1 MYSNNDIYDFSQL
14 KEVVLQLT
22 HGKMEKPKTPLPV
35 IQKTLNQDELLKN
48 ICFNEDGI
56 FLQRNKDKIKGYIYI
71 KKGYDIHYAK
81 TNNIGT
87 IVPKFHIYK
96 CKTIEE
102 QMEMN
107 NFDGHYEFNN
117 YPVKMKDI
125 DGIEKEL
132 KLCKNCLNLSKNI
145 KRVITVSEYCN
156 NYINNNKIGGTFGKD
171 DLPLPIQRDYKNYTS
186 NWVNIS
192 NELRKRKNYTCSHCK
207 ITIDSNFADRRFIE
221 VHHIDGNKA
230 NNHQDNLQVLCILC
244 HAFMNKKHIGN
255 YKKISNITRL
265 SSFISRY
272 EDKIKKHNIKYYQKA
287 VALCNTNRS
296 LKS

>member
-14 KEVVLQLT
+14 KELVLQLT
-22 HGKMEKPKTPLPV
+22 HGKMEKPKTPLPE
-35 IQKTLNQDELLKN
+35 IQKTLNHDELLKS
-48 ICFNEDGI
+48 IFFNEDGL
-56 FLQRNKDKIKGYIYI
+56 FLQQGNNKIKGYIYI
-71 KKGYDIHYAK
+71 KKGYNPDYVK
-81 TNNIGT
+81 KKNLGT

-96 CKTIEE
+96 CETIEE
-102 QMEMN
+102 KMMN
-107 NFDGHYEFNN
+107 NNFHGYYEFNN
-117 YPVKMKDI
+117 HPVKMKDM

-132 KLCKNCLNLSKNI
+132 ELCKNCLKLSKDI
-145 KRVITVSEYCN
+145 DRIITVSEYCE
-156 NYINNNKIGGTFGKD
+156 NYIYNNKIDGTFDKD
-171 DLPLPIQRDYKNYTS
+171 DLPLPTQRDDNYTP

-192 NELRKRKNYTCSHCK
+192 HELRTRKNYTCSHCG

-244 HAFMNKKHIGN
+244 HAFMNKNHISN
-255 YKKISNITRL
+255 YKKMSNITRL

-272 EDKIKKHNIKYYQKA
+272 EDKIKKHNIKYYHKA
-287 VALCNTNRS
+287 VALCSPNRA